1 MTLRPS
7 DGVATCGECGAPL
20 AGDQRY
26 CLECGARHG
35 APRVDPFATLGF
47 PSERPH
53 AVEAPAGP
61 VARRTPS
68 PRISAALAAATL
80 GVGGLIGAALGPGPA
95 PSVAAAPQRLVALV
109 VPGASATKATPADTT
124 SNATPPPVTRG
135 DARTPSA
142 RDSAATTATDPTS
155 TAGATGTGAATKTT
169 TSTTTSTSTS
179 TTGDGP
185 GSTTPATAVPAGTA
199 PAHVWLIS
207 VTQLNTSAYA
217 PGGPFADLTG
227 QGTLLSNYTAA
238 APSAAANEIALL
250 GGQVPTAD
258 CDADPTA
265 CVLPAGETSL
275 PDQLVSFNLTWKAY
289 VEDATLRCATA
300 PSPRVATSLFTTLR
314 RRDDCAATTAG
325 LDALD
330 ADLKDA
336 ARTPAF
342 SLLVPAD
349 PTASLHDLVARITA
363 SEAYKSDGVLV
374 IASDA
379 HPPTGDPNAPLG
391 ALVLSPRATAG
402 KVLDAA
408 TGPVALLRSFDALL
422 GLDPLAGAAQAPAG
436 ALDGVLA
443 AASLSAPTTSTP
455 STTSTTTTRS
465 SP

>member
-7 DGVATCGECGAPL
+7 DGAATCGQCGAPL

-47 PSERPH
+47 SSERPD
-53 AVEAPAGP
+53 AVESPRPA
-61 VARRTPS
+61 ARRTPS

-80 GVGGLIGAALGPGPA
+80 VAGGLIGAALGPGPA

-109 VPGASATKATPADTT
+109 VAGASATKATTPDPT
-124 SNATPPPVTRG
+124 SDATPPPVTRG

-142 RDSAATTATDPTS
+142 GDSAATTATDLPS
-155 TAGATGTGAATKTT
+155 TTGAADTGAATKTT
-169 TSTTTSTSTS
+169 TSITTSAA
-179 TTGDGP
+179 DDAA
-185 GSTTPATAVPAGTA
+185 GSTTTVPAGTA
-199 PAHVWLIS
+199 PAHIWLIS
-207 VTQLNTSAYA
+207 LTQLDTSAYA
-217 PGGPFADLTG
+217 PGGPFADLAAR
-227 QGTLLSNYTAA
+227 GTLLSNYTAA
-238 APSAAANEIALL
+238 GPSAAANELALL

-258 CDADPTA
+258 CDADVNA

-275 PDQLVSFNLTWKAY
+275 PDQLASFNLTWKAY
-289 VEDATLRCATA
+289 VEDATLRCAAA

-314 RRDDCAATTAG
+314 QRGDCAATTVG

-342 SLLVPAD
+342 NLLVPAD
-349 PTASLHDLVARITA
+349 PTASLPDLVARITA

-379 HPPTGDPNAPLG
+379 HPPSGDPSAPLG

-402 KVLDAA
+402 KVLDAV
-408 TGPVALLRSFDALL
+408 TGPVALLRSFDVLL
-422 GLDPLAGAAQAPAG
+422 GLDPLAAAGAPAG

-443 AASLSAPTTSTP
+443 AAGPSAPTTSTP
-455 STTSTTTTRS
+455 STTSTTTT
-465 SP
+465 